1 MMTAR
6 EWCALAHLPKLGA
19 RRLAVIR
26 RELAAQGLAD
36 DWPEAWLAAMPAG
49 PRDTLRHWLDHPA
62 KSPLEA
68 PVAAALE
75 WEASQPSH
83 HLLYPGH
90 PAWPALLDEIV
101 DPPALLWAKGDLG
114 ALELPGLAMVGTRR
128 PTREGSDNAAFF
140 ARELVEAGFSIVSG
154 MALGVDGVAQ
164 RTALDAGG
172 RSVAVLGC
180 GVDVIY
186 PPRHAGLY
194 RRLLDE
200 GGLLLS
206 EHPAETRAHA
216 RYFPRRNRIIT
227 GLSLGV
233 LVVEA
238 AEKSGS
244 LVSARLAM
252 EQNREVF
259 AIPGSLHNVQ
269 ARGNLGL
276 IRDGASLVC
285 GRDDILEQLG
295 HWQALNAARPE
306 ADTSTLPVHAE
317 APAPS
322 DVSQDP
328 LLALLDTA
336 PTPLDVL
343 VERSELDVGGCQM
356 RLLEL
361 ELAGQAAQVS
371 GGWVRRATR

>member
-1 MMTAR
+1 MRAISR
-6 EWCALAHLPKLGA
+6 
-19 RRLAVIR
+19 
-26 RELAAQGLAD
+26 AAIAS
-36 DWPEAWLAAMPAG
+36 
-49 PRDTLRHWLDHPA
+49 
-62 KSPLEA
+62 SP
-68 PVAAALE
+68 
-75 WEASQPSH
+75 
-83 HLLYPGH
+83 G
-90 PAWPALLDEIV
+90 
-101 DPPALLWAKGDLG
+101 
-114 ALELPGLAMVGTRR
+114 
-128 PTREGSDNAAFF
+128 
-140 ARELVEAGFSIVSG
+140 
-154 MALGVDGVAQ
+154 
-164 RTALDAGG
+164 
-172 RSVAVLGC
+172 
-180 GVDVIY
+180 
-186 PPRHAGLY
+186 Y
-194 RRLLDE
+194 RW
-200 GGLLLS
+200 
-206 EHPAETRAHA
+206 
-216 RYFPRRNRIIT
+216 
-227 GLSLGV
+227 GV

-295 HWQALNAARPE
+295 HWQALNAVPPESDIAMPAAR
-306 ADTSTLPVHAE
+306 AE
-317 APAPS
+317 APALS
-322 DVSQDP
+322 DVPQDP

-371 GGWVRRATR
+371 GGWVRRTTC

>member
-19 RRLAVIR
+19 RRLAVLR
-26 RELAAQGLAD
+26 RELAAQGLD
-36 DWPEAWLAAMPAG
+36 DAWPQAWLAAMPAG
-49 PRDTLRHWLDHPA
+49 PRETLRYWLEHPA
-62 KSPLEA
+62 KSPLETS
-68 PVAAALE
+68 VSQALA
-75 WEASQPSH
+75 WEASAPSH

-90 PAWPALLDEIV
+90 PAWPALLDEIA
-101 DPPALLWAKGDLG
+101 DPPALLWAKGDLA
-114 ALELPGLAMVGTRR
+114 ALEPPGLAMVGTRR
-128 PTREGSDNAAFF
+128 PTREGTDNAAWF
-140 ARELVEAGFSIVSG
+140 ARGLVEAGFSIVSG
-154 MALGVDGVAQ
+154 LALGIDGVAQ

-180 GVDVIY
+180 GVEVIY

-206 EHPAETRAHA
+206 EHPADTRAHA
-216 RYFPRRNRIIT
+216 RHFPRRNRIIT

-244 LVSARLAM
+244 LVSARLAL

-259 AIPGSLHNVQ
+259 AVPGSLHNVQ

-276 IRDGASLVC
+276 IRDGAWLVR

-295 HWQALNAARPE
+295 QWQAPQAVV
-306 ADTSTLPVHAE
+306 TSTDDTAE
-317 APAPS
+317 AASAPA
-322 DVSQDP
+322 DP

-371 GGWVRRATR
+371 GGWVRRATH